1 VEGFIVKE
9 FNKMKLLIIDDD
21 IVSLNIM
28 TAVLSKAGFEN
39 IRTAYCAQD
48 GLEVL
53 GREKPDLI
61 LLDYL
66 LPDMDGFAL
75 CKKLKHDHATMDI
88 PVFII
93 TGADVDYDTTMEDAF
108 ETGASEYFTKPVRLA
123 DFLPRLRT
131 ALKSKK
137 LIDQVRQEIELR
149 KKAEKEQAE
158 LIDELRQAIERIKTL
173 KGLLPICSSCKK
185 IRNDEGYWQNV
196 ERYIREHSDAQFTHG
211 ICPSCAERL
220 YPEVYKKIVQS

>member
-1 VEGFIVKE
+1 MKE
-9 FNKMKLLIIDDD
+9 FNKMKILIIDDD
-21 IVSLNIM
+21 IVSLNLMKDI
-28 TAVLSKAGFEN
+28 LYKAGFEN
-39 IRTAYCAQD
+39 ISTASCACA
-48 GLEVL
+48 GLEIIEQ
-53 GREKPDLI
+53 EKPDLL

-66 LPDMDGFAL
+66 LPDMDGFVL
-75 CKKLKHDHATMDI
+75 CKKLKQDQATMDI

-93 TGADVDYDTTMEDAF
+93 TGADVDYDTTMENAF

-149 KKAEKEQAE
+149 KEAEQDQAE

-173 KGLLPICSSCKK
+173 KGMLPICSSCKK

-211 ICPSCAERL
+211 ICPECAKKL
-220 YPEVYKKIVQS
+220 YPEVYKKRIHV

>member
-1 VEGFIVKE
+1 MKE
-9 FNKMKLLIIDDD
+9 FSEMKLLVIDDD
-21 IVSLNIM
+21 IVSRNLM
-28 TAVLSKAGFEN
+28 TAVLTKAGFEN

-48 GLEVL
+48 GLEVVAQ
-53 GREKPDLI
+53 EKPDLI

-66 LPDMDGFAL
+66 LPDMDGFVL
-75 CKKLKHDHATMDI
+75 CKKFKHDQATMDI

-149 KKAEKEQAE
+149 KKAEQDQTT

-185 IRNDEGYWQNV
+185 IRNDEGYWQSV
-196 ERYIREHSDAQFTHG
+196 ERYIREHSEAQFTHG
-211 ICPSCAERL
+211 ICPACAEKL
-220 YPEVYKKIVQS
+220 YPEMYKKIVPS